1 MVRVMHEVYD
11 VAIVL
16 TIVKYFEPCRFL
28 PMMGV
33 GFEHKIYSFSLC
45 MNNAT
50 CIFINMK
57 GLAIGGSS

>member
-1 MVRVMHEVYD
+1 MVRVMYDVYD

-16 TIVKYFEPCRFL
+16 TIVKYFELCRSL

-33 GFEHKIYSFSLC
+33 GIEHRIYSFSLC
-45 MNNAT
+45 MNNASR
-50 CIFINMK
+50 ILINMK